1 MRGLILWKQLTMQ
14 VHWPSVMGSYCWRRR
29 LKSILLA
36 LMLAIALI
44 GLPVA
49 AKTKQNRAHISVQLR
64 WLPQAQ
70 FAGFYVAKDHELF
83 HREGLEVSLEPGGP
97 AVNGLQRL
105 RDGEVDV
112 AVAWS
117 SDALDLRRQGADVVN
132 IAQLL
137 QRPGTMLVCNADSG
151 VTQPADLRGKRI
163 GSWLVGDQ
171 FDFGYWLQ
179 RHGLDLQAVELIQ
192 QRPAAQDLLSGEVNC
207 ATAMSYNEFQT
218 ILKEGQ
224 LKKDLF
230 TVRFAQESSGF
241 LEDGLYVRAADLND
255 PVKRDRLVR
264 LLRSLADGWRY
275 AARHP
280 EEAVAITE
288 RYMEASDSR
297 HQQAMLEEVL
307 QLMDLN
313 QGFGLLDPR
322 AFARSAE
329 IVGEGSDETA
339 AISRAAKGAWS
350 LKIWRAAELNGPQKG
365 PLGPAGRQTFATLV
379 ASPWF
384 YGLDLIG
391 TTAFALSGFIRALK
405 RRYDLWGCFILTL
418 LPAVG
423 GGTLRDL
430 LIGGMR
436 SPPFIF
442 QDSTYLLVVVVVVI
456 TGSILTSFL
465 SEGAADSEGFNKI
478 LGLCDS
484 IGLATFTI
492 IGAQVALDAE
502 LNWWWMAICAAL
514 TCAGGGMLLDV
525 VTGRE
530 PRTFQGEPYE
540 EIAVLGALVLTIGL
554 LIADHFETLQ
564 WPVFAAMVVSWG
576 MVFTC
581 RQLVVRHNL
590 RSWRPGL

>member
-1 MRGLILWKQLTMQ
+1 MQL
-14 VHWPSVMGSYCWRRR
+14 HRPSVMGSHRWRRL
-29 LKSILLA
+29 LKNILLA
-36 LMLAIALI
+36 TALAIALI
-44 GLPVA
+44 
-49 AKTKQNRAHISVQLR
+49 AHPATSSPQCNPEALRVQLR

-70 FAGFYVAKDHELF
+70 FAGFYVAQDHELF
-83 HREGLEVSLEPGGP
+83 QKQGLDVTLEPGGP
-97 AVNGLQRL
+97 NVNGLQRL
-105 RDGEVDV
+105 LDGEVDV

-117 SDALDLRRQGADVVN
+117 SDALDLRRQGGDVVN

-151 VTQPADLRGKRI
+151 VTKADDLAGKRVGTWEI
-163 GSWLVGDQ
+163 GDQ
-171 FDFGYWLQ
+171 FDVGYWLR
-179 RHGLDLQAVELIQ
+179 RHGLDLQAIELIQ
-192 QRPAAQDLLSGEVNC
+192 QRPAAQDLLNGDVDC

-224 LKKDLF
+224 LKTDLF
-230 TVRFAQESSGF
+230 SVRFAKETSGF
-241 LEDGLYVRAADLND
+241 LEDGLYVRAEDLND
-255 PVKRDRLVR
+255 PCKRDQLVH
-264 LLRSLADGWRY
+264 LLQGLAEGWRY

-280 EEAVAITE
+280 DEAVAITE
-288 RYMEASDSR
+288 RYMDGSDTG
-297 HQQAMLEEVL
+297 HQRAMLKEVL

-322 AFARSAE
+322 AFAQSAE
-329 IVGEGSDETA
+329 IIGEGSGEPT
-339 AISRAAKGAWS
+339 AISHAAKGAWS
-350 LKIWRAAELNGPQKG
+350 LGIWRAAELGGPQQG

-391 TTAFALSGFIRALK
+391 TTAFALSGFIRALQ

-442 QDSTYLLVVVVVVI
+442 KDSNYLLVVAVVVI
-456 TGSILTSFL
+456 GGSILASLL
-465 SEGAADSEGFNKI
+465 SAGAADSKGFNQV

-484 IGLATFTI
+484 VGLATFTI
-492 IGAQVALDAE
+492 IGAQVALEAN

-514 TCAGGGMLLDV
+514 TCAGGGLLLDV

-540 EIAVLGALVLTIGL
+540 EIAVFGALVLSLGL
-554 LIADHFETLQ
+554 LIADQFETLQ
-564 WPVFAAMVVSWG
+564 WPVLAAMVVCWCT
-576 MVFTC
+576 VFTC